1 MAKKANASYKT
12 KFKELQKNFQQ
23 YIEYLVEFTNLMPNN
38 LSPTA
43 LGGSKPQDLV
53 WTLELEPFSTFSYSV
68 MRNNI
73 FSLCIMDEFQKMRE
87 SIIYQ
92 KAPINP
98 SVDTINELAR

>member
-1 MAKKANASYKT
+1 
-12 KFKELQKNFQQ
+12 
-23 YIEYLVEFTNLMPNN
+23 
-38 LSPTA
+38 
-43 LGGSKPQDLV
+43 
-53 WTLELEPFSTFSYSV
+53 